1 MLVAE
6 AYASRWSLSNEP
18 AGSDMSAY
26 VDPKQFQEGAEADRM
41 KAIGYFEEVVQLA
54 PGTSFSRYA
63 LEVLP
68 PLRDQQILD
77 NYRFYCVYD

>member
-1 MLVAE
+1 
-6 AYASRWSLSNEP
+6 
-18 AGSDMSAY
+18 
-26 VDPKQFQEGAEADRM
+26 M

-68 PLRDQQILD
+68 PLRDRQILD